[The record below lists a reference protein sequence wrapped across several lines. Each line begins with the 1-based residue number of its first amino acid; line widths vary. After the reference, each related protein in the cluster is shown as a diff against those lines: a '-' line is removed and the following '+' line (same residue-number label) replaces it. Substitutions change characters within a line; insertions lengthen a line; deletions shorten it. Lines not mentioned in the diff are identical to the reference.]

1 MRGRSKN
8 VGGSLHISIGDKARR
23 KKYAGLPSPDQVK
36 NFFHDHPS
44 KKKHLVANIFTLVML
59 TLESKVNN
67 FSSASLFSCSCCFDF
82 SYPLSPAQVSVDCAI
97 LGRQINRWK
106 ARNTNDKENFQV

>member
-1 MRGRSKN
+1 
-8 VGGSLHISIGDKARR
+8 
-23 KKYAGLPSPDQVK
+23 
-36 NFFHDHPS
+36 
-44 KKKHLVANIFTLVML
+44 ML

-67 FSSASLFSCSCCFDF
+67 FSSAPLFSCSCCFDF